1 MNENNTEVESI
12 EEVQTIEDGVNWFQG
27 LIRSLTSAET
37 WAAIGESVFRILL
50 IIAIGLFVIWI
61 VHKTIDRLILQKQ
74 LIRLQSHTRRMN
86 TVGKLLK
93 NVVNYV
99 VYFIGGL
106 LILSEFGIQLGPLL
120 AGAGVIGLAVA
131 FGAQSLIKDV
141 ITGFFIIL
149 EDQFAVGDV
158 IQTGTYRGT
167 VEVIGL
173 RATRI
178 LSWTGEVHI
187 IPNGMINEVT
197 NFSMRNAIAVVDIA
211 IAYEEDVDRAI
222 GIIRERL
229 ATFKDENL
237 VKEPEVLGVQM
248 ITATEV
254 TLRITAECLPTTNPI
269 VSRRINAEIKKTL
282 DEHGIEF
289 PYTRMVTFQ
298 RNEKGGLKGG
308 A

>member
-1 MNENNTEVESI
+1 MEENNEVESI
-12 EEVQTIEDGVNWFQG
+12 EDVQNLEDGVNWFQDM
-27 LIRSLTSAET
+27 LQSLTSAST
-37 WAAIGESVFRILL
+37 WAHIGESAFRILL
-50 IIAIGLFVIWI
+50 IILFGSLLIWV
-61 VHKTIDRLILQKQ
+61 VHKTIDRFLLRKEITA
-74 LIRLQSHTRRMN
+74 LQSHSRRMN

-131 FGAQSLIKDV
+131 FGAQSLVKDV

-149 EDQFAVGDV
+149 EDQFAVGDI
-158 IQTGTYRGT
+158 IQTGNYKGT

-187 IPNGMINEVT
+187 IPNGMISEVT
-197 NFSMRNAIAVVDIA
+197 NYSMRNSLAVIDIA
-211 IAYEEDVDRAI
+211 IAYEEDVNKAI
-222 GIIRERL
+222 DVIKTHLEK
-229 ATFKDENL
+229 FQDDNL
-237 VKEPEVLGVQM
+237 VKEPEVLGVQSLGASE
-248 ITATEV
+248 IV
-254 TLRITAECLPTTNPI
+254 LRVIAECLPATNPV
-269 VSRRINAEIKKTL
+269 VSRKINAELKKLL

-289 PYTRMVTFQ
+289 PYTRMMTYQ
-298 RNEKGGLKGG
+298 RNAKGGMKDGT
-308 A
+308 

>member
-1 MNENNTEVESI
+1 MNEQTEGQTVGD
-12 EEVQTIEDGVNWFQG
+12 VQTIEDGVNWFQSMFQ
-27 LIRSLTSAET
+27 SLTSPET
-37 WAAIGESVFRILL
+37 WAGIGEAAIRILL
-50 IIAIGLFVIWI
+50 IVIIGIFVKWL
-61 VHKTIDRLILQKQ
+61 VHRTIDRFILQRELVQ
-74 LIRLQSHTRRMN
+74 LQSHARRMN

-93 NVVNYV
+93 NVTSYF

-131 FGAQSLIKDV
+131 FGAQSLVKDV

-187 IPNGMINEVT
+187 IPNGMISEVT
-197 NFSMRNAIAVVDIA
+197 NFSLRNSLAVVDIA
-211 IAYEEDVDRAI
+211 IANEEDVERAI
-222 GIIRERL
+222 AVMRESL
-229 ATFKDENL
+229 ASFKDENL
-237 VKEPEVLGVQM
+237 VKEPEVLGVQT
-248 ITATEV
+248 IGLSEV
-254 TLRITAECLPTTNPI
+254 TIRITAECLPAMNAV
-269 VSRRINAEIKKTL
+269 VSRKINAEMKKAL

-289 PYTRMVTFQ
+289 PYTRMVSYQ
-298 RNEKGGLKGG
+298 RKEKGGIKSG